1 MEDLGYLWSYQEGID
16 ELKQRLLCTT
26 IELESVKMAANQE
39 LTENKQN
46 LKNLFNL
53 LQIAYKERDEAKN
66 QLQKVLNSANSGI
79 TESNSLSGGG
89 GSDAAVSSP
98 DFSSVGDP
106 VIENIVKGKK
116 LPEKGRLLQAVMEAG
131 PLLQTLLVAG
141 PLPRWR
147 NPPPVQ
153 SLKVVPPP
161 FLINNNPRICS
172 NSMMNL
178 SDSYSFGSQFQSTK
192 RQRLH

>member
-16 ELKQRLLCTT
+16 ELKQRLLYTT

-39 LTENKQN
+39 ITENKQN

-66 QLQKVLNSANSGI
+66 QLQKVLNKANSGI
-79 TESNSLSGGG
+79 SESNSL
-89 GSDAAVSSP
+89 SDAAVSSP

-106 VIENIVKGKK
+106 VIENFVKGKK

-147 NPPPVQ
+147 NPPQVQ

-161 FLINNNPRICS
+161 VLINNSPRICS
-172 NSMMNL
+172 NSMMNF